1 MEIITELEKGE
12 RELDLITDE
21 DLEDTKKIDVQKIN
35 EELEKTKDLFVGVED
50 EQG

>member
-50 EQG
+50 EQR